1 MTSRLTYDNNV
12 PPTLPEDFWKEH
24 TGYKSPL
31 QFRATTA
38 DAGGSTLITSLGA
51 TVGGGAK
58 PRRTD
63 KGITQSKWKR
73 DPFVKC

>member
-51 TVGGGAK
+51 TVGGAK

>member
-51 TVGGGAK
+51 TVGGGDRK
-58 PRRTD
+58 
-63 KGITQSKWKR
+63 S
-73 DPFVKC
+73 VV